1 MIDLHTH
8 LLPGLDD
15 GSRSLRESIET
26 LKMHSSQGCK
36 TVVCTPHISP
46 VYPNSE
52 LVIKQKYYEL
62 KEAISESSLDVT
74 LYYGAEYY
82 GETLFEKIMNDEPLI
97 FLNNEDASKR
107 YLLVEFSF
115 AIKPLW
121 LDKLIDRLAEDNISI
136 VVAHPE
142 RYYRNVAVFKKMVD
156 HCDCLFALNSS
167 SILGEEG
174 TRVKNNAFSFIS
186 HHGSKIFWASD
197 THPAS
202 QRYPQ
207 FDRLFAFL
215 QRKFPQVIVD
225 YWCKTLPQ
233 KILQGEKITELDN
246 TVINLYTDN
255 FPLLSGEVKR

>member
-15 GSRSLRESIET
+15 GSCSLSESIET
-26 LKMHSSQGCK
+26 LKMHHSQGCT

-52 LVIKQKYYEL
+52 SSIKQKYDEL
-62 KEAISESSLDVT
+62 KEALSEASLDIT
-74 LYYGAEYY
+74 IHYGAEYY

-97 FLNNEDASKR
+97 FFNNKDASQR
-107 YLLVEFSF
+107 YLLVEFPCRVT
-115 AIKPLW
+115 PLW
-121 LDKLIDRLAEDNISI
+121 LDKLIDRLAEYNISI

-142 RYYRNVAVFKKMVD
+142 RYGNYESFINVFD
-156 HCDCLFALNSS
+156 RYDCLFVLNSS

-197 THPAS
+197 THPAL

-215 QRKFPQVIVD
+215 QRIFPQVIVD

-233 KILQGEKITELDN
+233 KILRGEKITESDDAI
-246 TVINLYTDN
+246 INLYVDN
-255 FPLLSGEVKR
+255 FPLLSWE